1 MIVERDW
8 ARMQSADDSTLAP
21 PASAPGMAEE
31 SWPQNGD
38 RPPMGT
44 LQDATFLRM
53 WNPQEPRAGSLPNNE
68 AELDG
73 PWHYHDMHQLMCAFE
88 GSFVIEV
95 AGGRHLVPCQL
106 AAWIP
111 AGIRHRVS
119 LRKATTSSI
128 FFPTAMVADA
138 GDRIRAVLV
147 SPLMREMIRT
157 AARWP
162 LLGAEE
168 PLRTR
173 FFDAMA
179 GFCSE
184 WIEEEADLF
193 LPTSDDG
200 PLQKAMDHAA
210 RHLDENIAGICRFAG
225 ISERSLRRKLKQS
238 TGMTLHEFRNRH
250 RLVRAVALLGET
262 ESSIGEIAF
271 ECGYESP
278 SAFSRAFRTTMRETP
293 RDYRARMRERGQA

>member
-1 MIVERDW
+1 MIVQPDG
-8 ARMQSADDSTLAP
+8 ARMQITDDSTLATC
-21 PASAPGMAEE
+21 ASTFEVTEE

-38 RPPMGT
+38 RPPMGS

-53 WNPQEPRAGSLPNNE
+53 WNPQEPRPGSLPDYE

-88 GSFVIEV
+88 GAFVIEV

-119 LRKATTSSI
+119 LRKATSSSI
-128 FFPTAMVADA
+128 FFPAEMVADA
-138 GDRIRAVLV
+138 DDRIRAVMV

-162 LLGAEE
+162 LLGPEE
-168 PLRTR
+168 HLRTR

-193 LPTSDDG
+193 LPTSDDA

-210 RHLDENIAGICRFAG
+210 LHLDENIAGICRYAG
-225 ISERSLRRKLKQS
+225 MSERSLRRKLKQS

-262 ESSIGEIAF
+262 DSSIGEIAF
-271 ECGYESP
+271 QCGYESP
-278 SAFSRAFRTTMRETP
+278 SAFSRAFRATMRETP

>member
-1 MIVERDW
+1 MT
-8 ARMQSADDSTLAP
+8 QQ
-21 PASAPGMAEE
+21 E
-31 SWPQNGD
+31 SWPEDGAS
-38 RPPMGT
+38 PPMGS

-53 WNPQEPRAGSLPNNE
+53 WDAEEPHAGSLPSYG

-73 PWHYHDMHQLMCAFE
+73 PWHFHDMHQLMCAFE

-95 AGGRHLVPCQL
+95 ERGRHLVPCQL

-111 AGIRHRVS
+111 AGLRHRVS
-119 LRKATTSSI
+119 LRKAKSSSI
-128 FFPTAMVADA
+128 FFPPHMVARA
-138 GDRIRAVLV
+138 GDRIRAVIV

-157 AARWP
+157 SARWP
-162 LLGAEE
+162 LRGPED

-184 WIEEEADLF
+184 WIDEEADLF
-193 LPTSDDG
+193 LPTSDDK

-210 RHLDENIAGICRFAG
+210 RNLNENIADICQNAG
-225 ISERSLRRKLKQS
+225 ISERSLRRKLKQA

-250 RLVRAVALLGET
+250 RLVRAVALLSET
-262 ESSIGEIAF
+262 DSSVGEIAYQ
-271 ECGYESP
+271 CGYESP
-278 SAFSRAFRTTMRETP
+278 SAFSRVFRATMREAP
-293 RDYRARMRERGQA
+293 REYRSRMREPGSV